1 MSLKEAKQFVAHF
14 ITGDYSPE
22 EYAAFLRWL
31 KGASADELNEIAD
44 EHEAL
49 HDRWSLTSAV
59 PSPEW
64 MAKLEQKLDEAD
76 ELMEETPKSPV
87 RRIGTDRFI
96 TKKIWLAAAS
106 IVLLVTAGTYW
117 YKHQAGVKPDD
128 VQHRAEALNNTF
140 SVGKGEEQ
148 KQIVL
153 SDGSKIWLNAA
164 STLKYPSS
172 FGGAERVVQ
181 LSGEAFFEVSKNQA
195 MPFRVLLKNAEVE
208 VLGTTFNVMAYEDE
222 PFSRT
227 TLLDGAVKI
236 VNGSQNAMLK
246 PGEQAEVPYAAPG
259 VSAPIRVAGGVNA
272 GAVLAWKSGFLQFRN
287 EDLRT
292 VMREVG
298 RCYNVEIQYESNIPE
313 KKISGSFSRKAG
325 LPKILEQLSNL
336 DIHFSND
343 GKTVTVIH

>member
-14 ITGDYSPE
+14 ITGEYTPE

-31 KGASADELNEIAD
+31 KGATTDELNEIAD
-44 EHEAL
+44 EHEVL
-49 HDRWSLTSAV
+49 HERWSLPSAV

-64 MAKLEQKLDEAD
+64 MAQLEQKLDRAD
-76 ELMEETPKSPV
+76 ELMEESPV
-87 RRIGTDRFI
+87 KRIAPDRFI
-96 TKKIWLAAAS
+96 TKRVWIAAAS
-106 IVLLVTAGTYW
+106 LVLLVTAGTYW
-117 YKHQAGVKPDD
+117 YKHLAGVKPDD
-128 VQHRAEALNNTF
+128 IQHRTEALNNTF

-153 SDGSKIWLNAA
+153 ADGSKIWLNAA

-172 FGGAERVVQ
+172 FSGTERVVQ
-181 LSGEAFFEVSKNQA
+181 LSGEAFFEVSRNQA

-236 VNGSQNAMLK
+236 TNGSQEATLK
-246 PGEQAEVPYAAPG
+246 PGEQAEVLYAAPG
-259 VSAPIRVAGGVNA
+259 VSAPIRVISGVNA
-272 GAVLAWKSGFLQFRN
+272 DAVLAWKSGFLKFTN
-287 EDLRT
+287 EDLHT
-292 VMREVG
+292 VMRELG
-298 RCYNVEIQYESNIPE
+298 RCYNVEIQYESNISE
-313 KKISGSFSRKAG
+313 QKISGSFSRKAG
-325 LPKILEQLSNL
+325 LSNNLEQLSNL
-336 DIHFSND
+336 GFHFSND